1 MLIAVSA
8 DGKDLSGVVSEKFE
22 ESRYLLMIET
32 DAMSCEA
39 IEKKGDALALARII
53 VDRDCEAVITGSLT
67 PEIFNVIA
75 DACVTRYK
83 GGGLT
88 VAEAVERMDKNAL
101 DYIRYSDEH
110 GTCPGEHSGGE
121 CNCGL
126 DEED

>member
-8 DGKDLSGVVSEKFE
+8 DGKDLSGAVSERFE
-22 ESRYLLMIET
+22 ECRYLLMIET

-39 IEKKGDALALARII
+39 IEKTGDALALARTI

-75 DACVTRYK
+75 DACVTRYQ

-88 VAEAVERMDKNAL
+88 AAEALDRMEKNDL
-101 DYIRYSDEH
+101 DYIRYADEH
-110 GTCPGEHSGGE
+110 GVCPGEHSGGE

-126 DEED
+126 DEDD